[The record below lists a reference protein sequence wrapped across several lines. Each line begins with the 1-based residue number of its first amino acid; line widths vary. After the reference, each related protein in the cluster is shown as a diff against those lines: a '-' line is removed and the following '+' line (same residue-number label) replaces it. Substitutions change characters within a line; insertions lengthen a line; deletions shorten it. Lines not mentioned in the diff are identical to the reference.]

1 MKPTLGPMINSK
13 GSFHNPPAPTLARDN
28 VGGVLVEVRRR
39 RVLGVRGG
47 VRTRLSAVFHLAPRT
62 DVILIKLLIDELF
75 ETNVSLNGSIRALE
89 TEDSES
95 GKMGDHG
102 IRTRWIV
109 I

>member
-1 MKPTLGPMINSK
+1 MKPALGRVINCK

-39 RVLGVRGG
+39 RDLGV
-47 VRTRLSAVFHLAPRT
+47 AVCAQDCRPSFHLAPRT